1 MLTFRFATREDV
13 DLYFNWTNEAEV
25 RNNSYNSSPVEYPD
39 HVSWFNKR
47 IDAPDCSLYLFLN
60 EEGVPVGQVRIE
72 KDPTGDGRRSVIS
85 ISTDKQFRGMGH
97 GTEMLQLASDDF
109 LSVNPGY
116 TIVAYIFEVNKASV
130 KSFKNAGYVLTE
142 QKEVKGI
149 PSFIMEKK
157 SHAEH

>member
-13 DLYFNWTNEAEV
+13 DMYFNWTNDPEV
-25 RNNSYNSSPVEYPD
+25 RNNSYNSSIVDYSA

-47 IDAPDCSLYLFLN
+47 IDAPDCFMYLFLN

-72 KDPTGDGRRSVIS
+72 KDSSGEERTSVIS
-85 ISTDKQFRGMGH
+85 ISTDKQFRGRGH

-109 LSVNPGY
+109 LSGNPGHR
-116 TIVAYIFEVNKASV
+116 IVAYIFEVNKASA